1 MTAIGEPELFIE
13 TPDRGTSVFGSAD
26 YCGPTGTGMLC
37 EYRYE
42 VISDIDDARFR
53 RWSGDNGRT
62 WSDPVELPVTH
73 PRDDGT
79 IVRRTSSACFVDP
92 GSGHLVFSGTERIQ
106 DSDDAFDALTR
117 LSRFYAL
124 SADGGRSLFHQA
136 PIIQQGEGYDRWHP
150 IDGVHTG
157 RNAFTGFGPPVIRDG
172 GLLLF
177 PVSRTALDGDGRYF
191 NPYGSSYI
199 ETGCLAA
206 RFSGDRLVAESVSW
220 IIPDPERTTRGIF
233 EPTLAALDGGRLL
246 MVMRGSNGG
255 RPELPA
261 YKWFS
266 VSEDEGR
273 TWSPAEPWGYED
285 GERFFSPSSI
295 SHLVPHSDGRL
306 FWFGNVSGRNAD
318 GNSPRYPL
326 VMGQVDRATG
336 LLLRDSLAVIAD
348 RAPDQDEGVQ
358 YSNFHVHE
366 DRETRQLVLYV
377 NHYQPSGLPRAG
389 EFHTGFTG
397 SVYRYRIDV

>member
-1 MTAIGEPELFIE
+1 MTEIGEPELFIE

-92 GSGHLVFSGTERIQ
+92 GSGHLVFSGTEWLQ

-117 LSRFYAL
+117 VSRFCAL
-124 SADGGRSLFHQA
+124 SADGGRSLFHEA
-136 PIIQQGEGYDRWHP
+136 PIIQRGEGYDRWHP

-157 RNAFTGFGPPVIRDG
+157 HNAFTGLGPPVIRDG

-206 RFSGDRLVAESVSW
+206 RFSGDQLVAESVSW

-233 EPTLAALDGGRLL
+233 EPTLGALDGGRLL
-246 MVMRGSNGG
+246 MVMRGSNAK
-255 RPELPA
+255 RPEIPA
-261 YKWFS
+261 HKWFS
-266 VSEDEGR
+266 ISEDEGHK
-273 TWSPAEPWGYED
+273 WSPAEPWSYED

-295 SHLVPHSDGRL
+295 SHLVPHSTGRL
-306 FWFGNVSGRNAD
+306 FWFGNISERNAE

-366 DRETRQLVLYV
+366 DRETFQLVLYV

-397 SVYRYRIDV
+397 SVYRYRIEV

>member
-73 PRDDGT
+73 RRDDGT

-92 GSGHLVFSGTERIQ
+92 GSGHLVFSGTEWLQ

-117 LSRFYAL
+117 VSRFYAL
-124 SADGGRSLFHQA
+124 SADGGRSLFHEA
-136 PIIQQGEGYDRWHP
+136 PIIQRGEGYDRWHP

-261 YKWFS
+261 HKWFS
-266 VSEDEGR
+266 ISEDSGR
-273 TWSPAEPWGYED
+273 TWSPAEPWSYED

-306 FWFGNVSGRNAD
+306 FWFGNISERNAE

-326 VMGQVDRATG
+326 VMGG
-336 LLLRDSLAVIAD
+336 
-348 RAPDQDEGVQ
+348 
-358 YSNFHVHE
+358 
-366 DRETRQLVLYV
+366 
-377 NHYQPSGLPRAG
+377 
-389 EFHTGFTG
+389 
-397 SVYRYRIDV
+397 

>member
-1 MTAIGEPELFIE
+1 MAVVGDPELFIQ
-13 TPDRGTSVFGSAD
+13 TPDRGTSVFGRAD

-37 EYRYE
+37 EYRHE

-62 WSDPVELPVTH
+62 WSDPVEVPITQR
-73 PRDDGT
+73 RDDGT
-79 IVRRTSSACFVDP
+79 IVRRTWSACFVEP
-92 GSGHLVFSGTERIQ
+92 ESGHLVFSGTEWIQ
-106 DSDDAFDALTR
+106 ESDDAFEALTSV
-117 LSRFYAL
+117 SRFYAL
-124 SADGGRSLFHQA
+124 SADGGRSFFHEA

-157 RNAFTGFGPPVIRDG
+157 RNAFTGLGTPLARDG
-172 GLLLF
+172 GLLF
-177 PVSRTALDGDGRYF
+177 PVSRTALDADGRYF

-206 RFSGDRLVAESVSW
+206 RFSGDRLVAESVAW

-255 RPELPA
+255 RTELPA
-261 YKWFS
+261 HKWCS
-266 VSEDEGR
+266 ISEDEGR
-273 TWSPAEPWGYED
+273 TWTRADPWTYED

-306 FWFGNVSGRNAD
+306 FWFGNISARNAD
-318 GNSPRYPL
+318 GQQPPLPAGHGRCRPGNRPAAPRH
-326 VMGQVDRATG
+326 DR
-336 LLLRDSLAVIAD
+336 RDRRPGAGSGRARAVL
-348 RAPDQDEGVQ
+348 E
-358 YSNFHVHE
+358 
-366 DRETRQLVLYV
+366 
-377 NHYQPSGLPRAG
+377 LPRARG
-389 EFHTGFTG
+389 PGDPPARPVPQSLPAQRPAPRGRVSHRFH
-397 SVYRYRIDV
+397 R